1 MNSYIEIKQE
11 IEKLEKRL
19 SSKNQERNDLLLP
32 LFKLIKENSLNNILP
47 SNLDKYN
54 PKNLPLRLTIL
65 SEEVEINNLKDKEKI
80 LSEIEDIKRKIIDK
94 NNEQIIENQRI
105 DNMRIK
111 LKERKEYVL
120 SRIPEINNID
130 KQIEKLQS
138 GIDRR
143 LKILN
148 EGSLEKEEQR
158 VIREIIN
165 KNIKQVK
172 ELETRKQ
179 LILNEKGL

>member
-65 SEEVEINNLKDKEKI
+65 SE
-80 LSEIEDIKRKIIDK
+80 
-94 NNEQIIENQRI
+94 
-105 DNMRIK
+105 
-111 LKERKEYVL
+111 
-120 SRIPEINNID
+120 
-130 KQIEKLQS
+130 
-138 GIDRR
+138 
-143 LKILN
+143 
-148 EGSLEKEEQR
+148 
-158 VIREIIN
+158 
-165 KNIKQVK
+165 
-172 ELETRKQ
+172 
-179 LILNEKGL
+179 

>member
-94 NNEQIIENQRI
+94 NNE
-105 DNMRIK
+105 
-111 LKERKEYVL
+111 YAY
-120 SRIPEINNID
+120 
-130 KQIEKLQS
+130 
-138 GIDRR
+138 
-143 LKILN
+143 
-148 EGSLEKEEQR
+148 
-158 VIREIIN
+158 
-165 KNIKQVK
+165 
-172 ELETRKQ
+172 
-179 LILNEKGL
+179 